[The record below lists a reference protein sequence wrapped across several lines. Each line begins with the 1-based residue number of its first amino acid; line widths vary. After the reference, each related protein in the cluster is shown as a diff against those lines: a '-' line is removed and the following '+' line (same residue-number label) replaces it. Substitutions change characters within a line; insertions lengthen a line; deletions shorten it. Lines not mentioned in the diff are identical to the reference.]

1 MKKKSNIL
9 KLVLSL
15 QERKTDLTPKSDMT
29 GVYVS
34 HNHQHQKQGIRIEDV
49 EKEDRWSFALIEQVD
64 APDLYDHL
72 CYGIHHPMKTQKS
85 EY

>member
-15 QERKTDLTPKSDMT
+15 QERKADLTPKSDMP

-49 EKEDRWSFALIEQVD
+49 EKED
-64 APDLYDHL
+64 
-72 CYGIHHPMKTQKS
+72 
-85 EY
+85 